1 MAETNTTVSNSN
13 NNEGAGNSND
23 VFYGKNAVTGT
34 NSPDGD
40 SMGDISGISQVTG
53 QQIQLDTSGG
63 ESSLSNG
70 EENPDVKVDDG
81 TPQGQQG
88 ETQPEEPPQTQN
100 QGTAPLQKQ
109 METNTQA
116 ITSVG
121 KDLISKGVNLEQ
133 AINEFEESGQLSEA
147 TLKAIEKAG
156 YPRDVVNGLIEARR
170 ALDAAYTQKVY
181 DYVGGEKEYQ
191 SLANWMRGNL
201 DKEAI
206 AAFNEAVDA
215 GNIAVVR
222 MMLDGVKA
230 QRIAKQG
237 TRKPMILG
245 GTTRGTPSNQG
256 FANKQEMVT
265 AMSDKRYGV
274 DREYTL
280 SVERKMMYS
289 NIF

>member
-1 MAETNTTVSNSN
+1 MADNSNETNAPVNSN
-13 NNEGAGNSND
+13 ANLQEVNSND
-23 VFYGKNAVTGT
+23 AFYGKNAVTGT
-34 NSPDGD
+34 NSPDGNPD
-40 SMGDISGISQVTG
+40 GITQVTG

-70 EENPDVKVDDG
+70 EENPDVNEDG
-81 TPQGQQG
+81 TPKQQEQQG
-88 ETQPEEPPQTQN
+88 ETKEEPPQKQE
-100 QGTAPLQKQ
+100 GGEPLQKQ

-121 KDLISKGVNLEQ
+121 KDLISKGVNLET
-133 AINEFEESGQLSEA
+133 AINEFEESGQLSED

-170 ALDAAYTQKVY
+170 ALDDAYTQKVY

-201 DKEAI
+201 PKETI
-206 AAFNEAVDA
+206 NAFNEAVDG
-215 GNIAVVR
+215 GNINVVK

-230 QRIAKQG
+230 QRISKQG
-237 TRKPMILG
+237 TRKPMIIG
-245 GTTRGTPSNQG
+245 GTTKGTPSNQG

>member
-1 MAETNTTVSNSN
+1 MADNSNETNAPVNSN
-13 NNEGAGNSND
+13 EE
-23 VFYGKNAVTGT
+23 FYGKNAVTGT
-34 NSPDGD
+34 NSPDGNPD
-40 SMGDISGISQVTG
+40 GITQVTG

-70 EENPDVKVDDG
+70 EENPDVNEDG
-81 TPQGQQG
+81 TPKQQEQQG
-88 ETQPEEPPQTQN
+88 ETKEEPPQKQE
-100 QGTAPLQKQ
+100 GGEPLQKQ

-121 KDLISKGVNLEQ
+121 KDLISKGVNLET
-133 AINEFEESGQLSEA
+133 AINEFEESGQLSED

-170 ALDAAYTQKVY
+170 ALDDAYTQKVY

-201 DKEAI
+201 SKETI
-206 AAFNEAVDA
+206 NAFNEAVDG
-215 GNIAVVR
+215 GNINVVK

-230 QRIAKQG
+230 QRISKQG
-237 TRKPMILG
+237 TRKPMIIG
-245 GTTRGTPSNQG
+245 GTTKGTPSNQG

>member
-1 MAETNTTVSNSN
+1 MAETNTTVSNN
-13 NNEGAGNSND
+13 NNTEGASNSND

-63 ESSLSNG
+63 VESPLSS
-70 EENPDVKVDDG
+70 NPDDTPKDG
-81 TPQGQQG
+81 ESLLGENSGENQ
-88 ETQPEEPPQTQN
+88 ETQPEEPPPKQE
-100 QGTAPLQKQ
+100 ASLQKQ

-201 DKEAI
+201 DKETI
-206 AAFNEAVDA
+206 AAFNEAVDG

-245 GTTRGTPSNQG
+245 GTTKGTPSNQG

>member
-1 MAETNTTVSNSN
+1 MIKMAETNTTVNNNN
-13 NNEGAGNSND
+13 NNEGTGNSNEM
-23 VFYGKNAVTGT
+23 FYGKNAVTGT
-34 NSPDGD
+34 NSPDGNPD
-40 SMGDISGISQVTG
+40 GITQVTG

-88 ETQPEEPPQTQN
+88 ETQQEESPPQKQE
-100 QGTAPLQKQ
+100 GGEPLQKQ

-121 KDLISKGVNLEQ
+121 KDLISKGVNLET
-133 AINEFEESGQLSEA
+133 AINEFEESGQLSED

-170 ALDAAYTQKVY
+170 ALDDAYTQKVY

-201 DKEAI
+201 PKETI
-206 AAFNEAVDA
+206 NAFNEAVDG
-215 GNIAVVR
+215 GNITVVK

-230 QRIAKQG
+230 QRISKQG
-237 TRKPMILG
+237 TRKPMIIG
-245 GTTRGTPSNQG
+245 GTTKGTPSNQG

>member
-1 MAETNTTVSNSN
+1 MADNSNETNAPVNSN
-13 NNEGAGNSND
+13 EE
-23 VFYGKNAVTGT
+23 FYGKNAVTGT
-34 NSPDGD
+34 NSPDGNPD
-40 SMGDISGISQVTG
+40 GITQVTG

-70 EENPDVKVDDG
+70 EENPDVNEDG
-81 TPQGQQG
+81 TPKQQEQQG
-88 ETQPEEPPQTQN
+88 ETKEEPPQKQE
-100 QGTAPLQKQ
+100 GREPLQKQ

-121 KDLISKGVNLEQ
+121 KDLISKGVNLET
-133 AINEFEESGQLSEA
+133 AINEFEESGQLSED

-170 ALDAAYTQKVY
+170 ALDDAYTQKVY

-201 DKEAI
+201 DKETI
-206 AAFNEAVDA
+206 AAFNGAVDE

-245 GTTRGTPSNQG
+245 GTTKGTPSNQG

>member
-1 MAETNTTVSNSN
+1 MADNSNETNAPVNSN
-13 NNEGAGNSND
+13 ANFQEVNSND
-23 VFYGKNAVTGT
+23 AFYGKGAVTGT
-34 NSPDGD
+34 NSPDGNPD
-40 SMGDISGISQVTG
+40 DGITQVTG

-70 EENPDVKVDDG
+70 EENPDVNEDG
-81 TPQGQQG
+81 TPKQQEQQG
-88 ETQPEEPPQTQN
+88 ETKEEPPQKQE
-100 QGTAPLQKQ
+100 GGEPLQKQ

-121 KDLISKGVNLEQ
+121 KDLISKGVNLET
-133 AINEFEESGQLSEA
+133 AINEFEESGQLSED

-170 ALDAAYTQKVY
+170 ALDDAYTQKVY

-201 DKEAI
+201 PKETI
-206 AAFNEAVDA
+206 NAFNEAVDG
-215 GNIAVVR
+215 GNINVVK

-230 QRIAKQG
+230 QRISKQG
-237 TRKPMILG
+237 TRKPMIIG
-245 GTTRGTPSNQG
+245 GTTKGTPSNQG

>member
-1 MAETNTTVSNSN
+1 MAETNTTVSNN
-13 NNEGAGNSND
+13 NNEGAGNSNAM
-23 VFYGKNAVTGT
+23 FYGKNTVTGT

-63 ESSLSNG
+63 VESPLSS
-70 EENPDVKVDDG
+70 NPDG
-81 TPQGQQG
+81 TPKDGESLLGENSGENQ
-88 ETQPEEPPQTQN
+88 ETQPEEPPPKQE
-100 QGTAPLQKQ
+100 ASLQKQ
-109 METNTQA
+109 MDTNTQA

-170 ALDAAYTQKVY
+170 ALDDAYTQKVY

-201 DKEAI
+201 DKETI
-206 AAFNEAVDA
+206 AAFNGAVDA
-215 GNIAVVR
+215 GNFAVVR

-245 GTTRGTPSNQG
+245 GTTKGTPSNQG

>member
-1 MAETNTTVSNSN
+1 MADNSNETNAPVNSN
-13 NNEGAGNSND
+13 EE
-23 VFYGKNAVTGT
+23 FYGKNAVTGT
-34 NSPDGD
+34 NSPDGNPD
-40 SMGDISGISQVTG
+40 GITQVTG

-63 ESSLSNG
+63 ESVLSNNEEGTPNNG
-70 EENPDVKVDDG
+70 ESLLGSKEG
-81 TPQGQQG
+81 TPQQQQG
-88 ETQPEEPPQTQN
+88 ETKEEPSQKQE
-100 QGTAPLQKQ
+100 GGEPLQKQ

-121 KDLISKGVNLEQ
+121 KDLISKGVNLET
-133 AINEFEESGQLSEA
+133 AISEFEESGQLSEA

-170 ALDAAYTQKVY
+170 ALDDAYTQKVY

-201 DKEAI
+201 PKETI
-206 AAFNEAVDA
+206 NAFNEAVDG
-215 GNIAVVR
+215 GNINVVK

-230 QRIAKQG
+230 QRISKQG
-237 TRKPMILG
+237 TRKPMIIG
-245 GTTRGTPSNQG
+245 GTTKGTPSNQG

>member
-1 MAETNTTVSNSN
+1 MADNSNETNAPV
-13 NNEGAGNSND
+13 NSND
-23 VFYGKNAVTGT
+23 AFYGKGAITGT
-34 NSPDGD
+34 STDGNPSGD
-40 SMGDISGISQVTG
+40 SQVSQVTG

-63 ESSLSNG
+63 TSVLSEGNKEDSNG
-70 EENPDVKVDDG
+70 STLAEDSNDSNDSTPKDTDLNGKQEGNTEE
-81 TPQGQQG
+81 G
-88 ETQPEEPPQTQN
+88 E
-100 QGTAPLQKQ
+100 PLQKQ

-121 KDLISKGVNLEQ
+121 KDLISKGVNLEN

-170 ALDAAYTQKVY
+170 ALDDAYTQKIY

-201 DKEAI
+201 SKDTI
-206 AAFNEAVDA
+206 NAFNEAVDG
-215 GNIAVVR
+215 GNINVVK

-230 QRIAKQG
+230 QRISKQG
-237 TRKPMILG
+237 TRKPMIIG
-245 GTTRGTPSNQG
+245 GTTKGTPSNQG

>member
-1 MAETNTTVSNSN
+1 MAETNTTVNSN
-13 NNEGAGNSND
+13 NNTEGTGNSNEM
-23 VFYGKNAVTGT
+23 FYGKNAVTGT
-34 NSPDGD
+34 DSPDGTPV
-40 SMGDISGISQVTG
+40 GDISGISQVTG

-70 EENPDVKVDDG
+70 EENPDVKVDGG

-88 ETQPEEPPQTQN
+88 ETQQEEPTTQK
-100 QGTAPLQKQ
+100 QEAPLQKQ

-121 KDLISKGVNLEQ
+121 KDLISKGVNLES

-170 ALDAAYTQKVY
+170 ALDDAYTQKVY

-201 DKEAI
+201 DKETI
-206 AAFNEAVDA
+206 AAFNGAVDE
-215 GNIAVVR
+215 GNFAVVR

>member
-1 MAETNTTVSNSN
+1 MADNSNETNAPVNSN
-13 NNEGAGNSND
+13 ANLQEVNSND
-23 VFYGKNAVTGT
+23 AFYGKNAVTGT
-34 NSPDGD
+34 NSPDGNPD
-40 SMGDISGISQVTG
+40 GITQVTG

-70 EENPDVKVDDG
+70 EENPDVIEDG
-81 TPQGQQG
+81 TPKQQEQQG
-88 ETQPEEPPQTQN
+88 ETKEEPPQKQE
-100 QGTAPLQKQ
+100 GGEPLQKQ

-121 KDLISKGVNLEQ
+121 KDLISKGVNLET
-133 AINEFEESGQLSEA
+133 AINEFEESGQLSED

-170 ALDAAYTQKVY
+170 ALDDAYTQKVY

-201 DKEAI
+201 PKETI
-206 AAFNEAVDA
+206 NAFNEAVDG
-215 GNIAVVR
+215 GNINVVK

-230 QRIAKQG
+230 QRISKQG
-237 TRKPMILG
+237 TRKPMIIG
-245 GTTRGTPSNQG
+245 GTTKGTPSNQG